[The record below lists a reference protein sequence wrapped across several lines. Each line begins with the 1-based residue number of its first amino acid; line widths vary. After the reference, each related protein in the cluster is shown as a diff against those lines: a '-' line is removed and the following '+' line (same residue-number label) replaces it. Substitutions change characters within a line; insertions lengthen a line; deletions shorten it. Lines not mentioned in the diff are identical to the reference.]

1 MIYAYEILWHTFYRW
16 LSVSISNQLGY
27 NVFHTINR
35 ANLDSRKSLIC
46 CYRVEREACV
56 VEGLSHVLLILVCR

>member
-46 CYRVEREACV
+46 CYRVEKGSMC
-56 VEGLSHVLLILVCR
+56 G